1 MKLPNAAVLSRTAI
15 VRSHHAG
22 GLLQGNCRTIE
33 FRADAAHPQGVRG
46 VDYATADRLI
56 SLKETHRIS
65 VQLAVAKS
73 A

>member
-1 MKLPNAAVLSRTAI
+1 MKSPNAAVLSRTAI

-22 GLLQGNCRTIE
+22 GSLQGPCRTFE
-33 FRADAAHPQGVRG
+33 FRSDSAHPQGLRA

-73 A
+73 G